1 MSTGILA
8 EAYERLHHAGPQW
21 GEAALT
27 NHGPMVVEALV
38 RRGRLADVHRWL
50 DGYLTRLDDLP
61 ATREVIASRTWP
73 RALGDARRIGDW
85 TAYFI
90 RQVAERPWRDVLGTW
105 WPRLLPGIVAGATHG
120 VIRVG
125 HAVHA
130 LLAGEDGTS
139 GVTELAHGLAFW
151 AARFQPVPGTAV
163 PAGRLDPATALDSV
177 PRLADQRGTVAARF
191 ARLPHLPGWTSSVT
205 ALRAPGGPDDA
216 RAALIDLVAAATLR
230 YLSHGHGNPVLL
242 VHAVTAPNAVLRTL
256 PALPHERWIASL
268 TAAWAASA
276 ALTSAYAPRQRAE
289 PAGLPSAP
297 AGPHATATLVDR
309 AVAHGDEHA
318 IKLADAAV
326 DIYERTGNPLT
337 LAAAVRATRLI
348 VPVT

>member
-1 MSTGILA
+1 
-8 EAYERLHHAGPQW
+8 
-21 GEAALT
+21 
-27 NHGPMVVEALV
+27 
-38 RRGRLADVHRWL
+38 
-50 DGYLTRLDDLP
+50 
-61 ATREVIASRTWP
+61 
-73 RALGDARRIGDW
+73 
-85 TAYFI
+85 
-90 RQVAERPWRDVLGTW
+90 VLGTW

-191 ARLPHLPGWTSSVT
+191 ARLPHLPGWISSLT

-216 RAALIDLVAAATLR
+216 RTALADLVAAATLR
-230 YLSHGHGNPVLL
+230 YLSHGHGSPVLL

-256 PALPHERWIASL
+256 PALPRELWIASL

-276 ALTSAYAPRQRAE
+276 ALTSAYAPCRPAE
-289 PAGLPSAP
+289 PAGLPPTP
-297 AGPHATATLVDR
+297 AGTHAAAALVDR

-326 DIYERTGNPLT
+326 DVYERTGDPLT
-337 LAAAVRATRLI
+337 LAAAVHATRLI
-348 VPVT
+348 APVT